1 MGMTFNPHL
10 QVLIVVA
17 SNAPVYTRRSLL
29 GADGP
34 QAPGASVQLRPMHKP
49 PLASAGLSILGR
61 EGTFGGSRPWRAHG
75 CRQAVPPSRPSRWW
89 VSALL
94 AEGL

>member
-34 QAPGASVQLRPMHKP
+34 QAPCASVQLRPMHKP
-49 PLASAGLSILGR
+49 PMASAGLSILGR
-61 EGTFGGSRPWRAHG
+61 DGTPGLPRRVHG
-75 CRQAVPPSRPSRWW
+75 CRRQYHRPLPSG
-89 VSALL
+89 
-94 AEGL
+94 E